1 MSAFDLAS
9 ELLRL
14 EFRITFLFILYDC
27 DSKLFSLETDLPFI
41 YYFILN
47 KIINYYLKKQTY
59 YLGVNTEKN
68 LFESIRAISNVLRNS
83 FP

>member
-14 EFRITFLFILYDC
+14 EFRITLLFILYDR